1 MKNGEMICSLRTAWV
16 RKNDVLRVLSL
27 VLGLLLVTQTGLAQ
41 ISNGGTPPSQ
51 TYSIKS
57 EVPTV
62 SLPVTNVADLKAE
75 DELESKDIPK
85 RFGAPIEVALNLD
98 NSGVWTDL
106 PDGGRMWRLRI
117 ETPGAYSVNLVYDKF
132 YMPKGGQFFLYND
145 GYRFLIGSFTSFNNA
160 ADGQF
165 ATQPVPDDAITLEYY
180 EPAAVRGE
188 GTISVMRVVHAYR
201 NMFGYRDSN
210 SLDDYGES
218 GSCNNDVACD
228 AVWNNEEQGVVMLL
242 ASDMWR
248 FCTGSLINTV
258 GNPGTPYILTANH
271 CSPASTSI
279 AMFNYESPTCGG
291 ADGPTTQ
298 TVQGGTQRFNTSSDN
313 SSDCFLW
320 QLTSAV
326 PLSYNPYYNGWNA
339 NNVAATQSVGI
350 HHPSGD
356 VKKISWDNDPPVSS
370 TYGST
375 ANTHWNIEGWD
386 DGTTEGGSSG
396 SPLFDQNHRITG
408 QLHGGAANCSYN
420 YDDYYGK
427 LSYSMTAGLRAWL
440 DPSNTGVMTLDGYNP
455 NTATPSIAVTSPNTA
470 VVWYIG
476 DANNITW
483 SSANFTENV
492 DIHINRSY
500 SGGAWEQIVSNT
512 ANDGSHSWTVT
523 GVATTAARIRVQGHT
538 TTTVNDV
545 SDVNFTVAQR
555 SITVTSPN
563 TAVTWYAGEANNI
576 TWSSVGL
583 TGTVNID
590 INRAYSGG
598 TWESIVTGTA
608 NDGTHSWT
616 VTTPT
621 TSAARIRVTSVT
633 YPTVSDVSDADFTVA
648 ERTITVTNPNT
659 AVTWVVGESQTI
671 TWTSANITGT
681 VNIHINRSYS
691 GGTWESIVAGTAND
705 GSHAWT
711 VTSPLTSAAR
721 IRVTSV
727 TYPTVSDVSDEN
739 FTIANRSITV
749 TSPNTAVTWISGESN
764 TITWTSANITG
775 TVNIH
780 INRSYSGGTWEQ
792 IVAGTPNDG
801 SHAWTV
807 TSPLTMAARIRVTS
821 VSYPTVS
828 DVSDADFTIAER
840 TITVTSP
847 NTAVTWYTD
856 ELNDITWTSANIT
869 GTVSIHINRSYSGGT
884 WEQIVAGTI
893 NNGTH
898 PWTVTLPATAA
909 ARIRV
914 TSDSYPAVSDISDA
928 NFTII
933 EWNDPPIITHKRLDD
948 QNIEPFDVVAYVTDD
963 AGGFVT
969 RFHYRFVGATGY
981 DSLLLAATINP
992 DQYSVAATLPEGEY
1006 EYFVRVID
1014 AGGLSASTSVLNFE
1028 VGAFCGLEQAYDD
1041 GSAEASHWS
1050 ENVGYKWAVRFDAGV
1065 GSYVLSHA
1073 RIGVS
1078 AENPTANYSALQV
1091 SLYLADGE
1099 LGAPGTLLMTKS
1111 LGSLGNVVGGVPVD
1125 VDNWVDAVFTD
1136 EAGDPIVLTGDFYI
1150 SISNPVENLYDAFLH
1165 DEDGTIA
1172 GRSFVY
1178 DPCEELW
1185 IDESDTGY
1193 DSARPGNRMIRV
1205 FGFSLTPPEIVAS
1218 VIVGTS
1224 DIKLDWDSIGAPY
1237 YQVYSSLDSEG
1248 PFTELEGTT
1257 ATNSFVDEDALTDEM
1272 KFYIVQTSV
1281 QP

>member
-1 MKNGEMICSLRTAWV
+1 VNMPSALGWRRAPHTYDYYVDGLKGFGTYPQNAQHLAEDAVTLADPAVNFANYDNDGDGYVDALFIIHAGPGYEYTGDVNDIHSHAWSTSYPMSVDGVYAYGYSTEPEYWNSTGDMTCGVYAHEMGHAAFGLPDLYDYGYDSEGLGSWSLMAGGSWNGANGNSPAHPDAWSRVEMGAATATTLTSNLYGASIPAVENTPTIYRLWT
-16 RKNDVLRVLSL
+16 NGTGGNQYFL
-27 VLGLLLVTQTGLAQ
+27 VENRRQTGYDAALPSQGLLVYHIDDTQSGNDNQWYPPDHMSFGNYQVALEQADGLFDLEHNTDSGDSGDPFPGSTSRRTFDSTGTPSTRSYASANTYVAVNN
-41 ISNGGTPPSQ
+41 ISNSAATM
-51 TYSIKS
+51 T
-57 EVPTV
+57 
-62 SLPVTNVADLKAE
+62 ADLIV
-75 DELESKDIPK
+75 S
-85 RFGAPIEVALNLD
+85 
-98 NSGVWTDL
+98 
-106 PDGGRMWRLRI
+106 
-117 ETPGAYSVNLVYDKF
+117 
-132 YMPKGGQFFLYND
+132 
-145 GYRFLIGSFTSFNNA
+145 
-160 ADGQF
+160 
-165 ATQPVPDDAITLEYY
+165 
-180 EPAAVRGE
+180 
-188 GTISVMRVVHAYR
+188 
-201 NMFGYRDSN
+201 
-210 SLDDYGES
+210 
-218 GSCNNDVACD
+218 
-228 AVWNNEEQGVVMLL
+228 
-242 ASDMWR
+242 
-248 FCTGSLINTV
+248 
-258 GNPGTPYILTANH
+258 
-271 CSPASTSI
+271 
-279 AMFNYESPTCGG
+279 
-291 ADGPTTQ
+291 
-298 TVQGGTQRFNTSSDN
+298 
-313 SSDCFLW
+313 
-320 QLTSAV
+320 
-326 PLSYNPYYNGWNA
+326 
-339 NNVAATQSVGI
+339 SVG
-350 HHPSGD
+350 
-356 VKKISWDNDPPVSS
+356 V
-370 TYGST
+370 T
-375 ANTHWNIEGWD
+375 
-386 DGTTEGGSSG
+386 
-396 SPLFDQNHRITG
+396 
-408 QLHGGAANCSYN
+408 
-420 YDDYYGK
+420 
-427 LSYSMTAGLRAWL
+427 
-440 DPSNTGVMTLDGYNP
+440 
-455 NTATPSIAVTSPNTA
+455 VTSPNTA
-470 VVWYIG
+470 VTWYIG
-476 DANNITW
+476 DANSITW

-608 NDGTHSWT
+608 NDGTHAWT
-616 VTTPT
+616 VTTPA

-633 YPTVSDVSDADFTVA
+633 YPTVSDVSDANFTVA

-691 GGTWESIVAGTAND
+691 GGTWESIVAGTTND

-711 VTSPLTSAAR
+711 VTSPLTTAAR

-792 IVAGTPNDG
+792 IIAGTPNDG

-807 TSPLTMAARIRVTS
+807 TSPLTTAARIRVTS

-847 NTAVTWYTD
+847 NTVVTWYAD

-884 WEQIVAGTI
+884 WESIVAGTA

-898 PWTVTLPATAA
+898 PWTVTLPVTAA

-928 NFTII
+928 NFAII